1 MDFSRLQSLQYELNS
16 TNSTA
21 TNLPSTI
28 LELVV
33 PGYSTISQLAFRF
46 LGIDIGVLVRIIPAF
61 RYIYS
66 LMSHT

>member
-46 LGIDIGVLVRIIPAF
+46 LGIDIGVLVRITLAL
-61 RYIYS
+61 RYIYK